1 MSVKQKTEALDTI
14 IGILEYENSLTQEK
28 LEQVIREVADGLVP
42 VYYTDVVAAW
52 QAMGCPEPDF
62 GGPSGSGVFDLI
74 TVALYEVV
82 QAFLED
88 MVEDLPVDEVLSAL
102 KVERKEFGITEGY
115 NKLAEAILT

>member
-1 MSVKQKTEALDTI
+1 MSVKQKTEALDSI
-14 IGILEYENSLTQEK
+14 IEILEYENFLTQEK

>member
-1 MSVKQKTEALDTI
+1 MSVKQKTEVLDSI
-14 IGILEYENSLTQEK
+14 IEILEYENFLTEDK
-28 LEQVIREVADGLVP
+28 LEQIVGEVADGFIP

-88 MVEDLPVDEVLSAL
+88 MVEDSPVDEVLSVL

>member
-1 MSVKQKTEALDTI
+1 MSVKQKREALDSI
-14 IGILEYENSLTQEK
+14 IEILEYENSLTQEK
-28 LEQVIREVADGLVP
+28 LEQVIREVADGVIP

>member
-28 LEQVIREVADGLVP
+28 LEQVIREVADGVIP
-42 VYYTDVVAAW
+42 VYYTDVVAEW

-102 KVERKEFGITEGY
+102 KVERKEFGIAEGY

>member
-1 MSVKQKTEALDTI
+1 MSVRQKTEALDSI
-14 IGILEYENSLTQEK
+14 IEILEYENSLTQEK

-115 NKLAEAILT
+115 NKLAEAILA

>member
-1 MSVKQKTEALDTI
+1 MSVRQKTEALDSI
-14 IGILEYENSLTQEK
+14 IEILEYENSLTQEK